1 MNSNKI
7 IIKEEKT
14 TIIMLDYRR
23 NNMTSINLPTF
34 CKVIYISVGRP
45 HQCFSVL
52 DRRIFLN
59 AIIQ

>member
-1 MNSNKI
+1 
-7 IIKEEKT
+7 
-14 TIIMLDYRR
+14 MLDYRR

-59 AIIQ
+59 EIIQ